1 VILNAALL
9 EADDGFPAPA
19 DATYQPGEI
28 LYLSFHIQ
36 GYTTD
41 RNSRLRL
48 SYRVEALDPG
58 GAAFFEPLDGKIET
72 ELAPQDAK
80 WMPRIRFSPV
90 LPPTADSGRYRL
102 ALRVSDDLAKT
113 QTSQELAFQVRGRR
127 VEPSETLVVRNVQFS
142 RQEDGDPMAA
152 PAFRRGETLWAAFD
166 ITGYRSGEKNLV
178 WVDYTVAVANA
189 EGKTLFQQPQP
200 AEDKGAAFYPRR
212 YVHAVF
218 SLNLERHM
226 VPGEYTIVLT
236 VRDRIGSQSAES
248 RHKFT
253 VE

>member
-1 VILNAALL
+1 MILNAALL